1 MSAKLHG
8 MVCNDDEAR
17 SMELQRMS
25 QGSHSDSRVGL
36 YPVVTQARSQTPG
49 VQPSECTRALPMP
62 TPPFSHRRESVFAW

>member
-25 QGSHSDSRVGL
+25 QGSHSDSRVG
-36 YPVVTQARSQTPG
+36 S
-49 VQPSECTRALPMP
+49 
-62 TPPFSHRRESVFAW
+62 